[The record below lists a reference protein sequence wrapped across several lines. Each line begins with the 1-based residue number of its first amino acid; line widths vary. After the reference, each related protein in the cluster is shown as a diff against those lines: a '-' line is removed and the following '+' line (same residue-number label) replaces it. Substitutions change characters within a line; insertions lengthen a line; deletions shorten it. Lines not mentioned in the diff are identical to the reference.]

1 MSREISK
8 EEVSDNNTADSLWC
22 IIDAKIYDLT
32 DFADAHP
39 GGATVLLQVAGQDA
53 TSDFFNL
60 HRLEVL
66 QKYGK
71 SLCIGTVKGEEPQV
85 IYPEPGDL
93 SLVPY
98 GEPTWL
104 TPQFKTPYY
113 KESHRRLQRAMRVWV
128 DDVLT
133 PEAQEK
139 ELSGKYI
146 NDETIR
152 EMGYVPWLN
161 GSTCSSSLTVALAD
175 WELVQCGW
183 DPVRISK
190 AST

>member
-1 MSREISK
+1 MSREISR
-8 EEVSDNNTADSLWC
+8 EEVAQNNAADSLWC
-22 IIDAKIYDLT
+22 IIDSKVYDLT

-39 GGATVLLQVAGQDA
+39 GGETVLHQVAGKDA

-66 QKYGK
+66 QKYEK
-71 SLCIGTVKGEEPQV
+71 SLCIGTVAGEKPQV
-85 IYPEPGDL
+85 IYPKPGDL

-104 TPQFKTPYY
+104 APQFKSPYY
-113 KESHRRLQRAMRVWV
+113 KDSHRRLQRAMRIWV
-128 DDVLT
+128 ETRLT

-146 NDETIR
+146 SDEIVK
-152 EMGYVPWLN
+152 EMGYVA
-161 GSTCSSSLTVALAD
+161 SRSLG
-175 WELVQCGW
+175 CGVLGNFVSDGIW
-183 DPVRISK
+183 YLG
-190 AST
+190 A

>member
-8 EEVSDNNTADSLWC
+8 EEVSENNNADNLWC
-22 IIDAKIYDLT
+22 IIDSKIYDLT

-66 QKYGK
+66 LKYEK
-71 SLCIGTVKGEEPQV
+71 SLCIGTVKGETPQV
-85 IYPEPGDL
+85 IYPQPGDL

-104 TPQFKTPYY
+104 TPQFKSPYY
-113 KESHRRLQRAMRVWV
+113 KESHRKLQRAMRIWV
-128 DDVLT
+128 DTVLT
-133 PEAQEK
+133 SEAQEK

-146 NDETIR
+146 DDKTVK
-152 EMGYVPWLN
+152 EMG
-161 GSTCSSSLTVALAD
+161 
-175 WELVQCGW
+175 
-183 DPVRISK
+183 
-190 AST
+190 